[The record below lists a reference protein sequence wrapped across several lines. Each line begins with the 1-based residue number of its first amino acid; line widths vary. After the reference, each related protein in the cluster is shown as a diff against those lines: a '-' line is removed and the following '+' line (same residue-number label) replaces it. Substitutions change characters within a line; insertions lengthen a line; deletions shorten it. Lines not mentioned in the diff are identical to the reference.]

1 MLASLL
7 ELANV
12 HVALG
17 NLNEAL
23 RLLAVVLNHPASAQI
38 SLNTN
43 RSETLRDAAEKLR
56 AKVEAQLD
64 HFLYRSAWESGQR
77 QRLADVVSHLMS

>member
-1 MLASLL
+1 ML

-17 NLNEAL
+17 NLDEAL
-23 RLLAVVLNHPASAQI
+23 RLLAVVLNHPARDQN

-43 RSETLRDAAEKLR
+43 RSEPLRDTAEKLR
-56 AKVEAQLD
+56 AEIESQLD
-64 HFLYRSAWESGQR
+64 RSLYQQAWEAGQR
-77 QRLADVVSHLMS
+77 QRLSDVVSHLLN